1 MGRAPCCD
9 KIGLKK
15 GRWTAEEDQI
25 LINYIQ
31 TNGEGSWRSLPKNAG
46 LLRCG
51 KSCRLRWINYLRAD
65 LKRGNI
71 SAQEEDIIIKL
82 HASLGNRWSL
92 IASQLPGRTDN
103 EIKNY
108 WNSHLSRKID
118 TFRRSTTTSSDQMS
132 SLPAAASNNIPSKR
146 RGGRTSRWAMKKSK
160 TYTTTTTT
168 NYTQRHN
175 KGQKDITNT
184 AAAEEAIA
192 LEKKTPFPGPNDN
205 IDTMHHDY
213 MVLMTDPAA
222 DDHDHHP
229 HHMDDCRVDNLVNH
243 DHQQQ
248 QKEAE
253 GLAMPAVLMSSTT
266 TTTTTEDEEEE
277 EEDEVEVEEKETR
290 DHDGLGPVN
299 IDHRQKESH
308 EMLLGPHP
316 HNDENKD
323 DDLDESGGIE
333 FDGGLLGTFNELMDN
348 VELLQKDPNSNGVL
362 TLSDHQH
369 DHAMGVNHE
378 VDQVETATTTCGHLS
393 SSSNGQVCSSS
404 IISMTATS
412 SNSASASA
420 AAGNYYFDMEDGQA
434 AAAANGNDRDHNNH
448 ILWDWESVV
457 EAGHELWDHDD
468 KENMLSWLWEEGTC
482 SSSSTTSNTAAAAS
496 TIHHHHLN
504 WERDTTTDD
513 TSMMREAVDPDK
525 QNAMVAWLLS

>member
-1 MGRAPCCD
+1 MGRASCCN

-118 TFRRSTTTSSDQMS
+118 TFRRPTTTTSDQMS

-160 TYTTTTTT
+160 TYTTTHST

-175 KGQKDITNT
+175 KRQKDITNI
-184 AAAEEAIA
+184 AADDDEAIA
-192 LEKKTPFPGPNDN
+192 LETKTPLPGPNDN

-213 MVLMTDPAA
+213 MVLMTDPVA

-243 DHQQQ
+243 DHDHQRQE
-248 QKEAE
+248 EAG

-266 TTTTTEDEEEE
+266 TITEEEE
-277 EEDEVEVEEKETR
+277 EEVEVEKKETR
-290 DHDGLGPVN
+290 DHDGLCPVN
-299 IDHRQKESH
+299 IDQCQKESH

-333 FDGGLLGTFNELMDN
+333 FDGGLLGTFNELIDN

-369 DHAMGVNHE
+369 DHAMGVTHE
-378 VDQVETATTTCGHLS
+378 VDQVETTTTCGHLS
-393 SSSNGQVCSSS
+393 SSSNEQVCFSS
-404 IISMTATS
+404 IMSMTATS
-412 SNSASASA
+412 SSSASASA
-420 AAGNYYFDMEDGQA
+420 AAGSYYFDMEDGQA

-468 KENMLSWLWEEGTC
+468 DKENMLSWLWEEGTC
-482 SSSSTTSNTAAAAS
+482 SSSTTSNTTAAAAAAS
-496 TIHHHHLN
+496 TIDRHLN
-504 WERDTTTDD
+504 WEGDTTTDD
-513 TSMMREAVDPDK
+513 TSMMRKAVDPDK

>member
-1 MGRAPCCD
+1 
-9 KIGLKK
+9 
-15 GRWTAEEDQI
+15 
-25 LINYIQ
+25 
-31 TNGEGSWRSLPKNAG
+31 
-46 LLRCG
+46 
-51 KSCRLRWINYLRAD
+51 
-65 LKRGNI
+65 
-71 SAQEEDIIIKL
+71 
-82 HASLGNRWSL
+82 
-92 IASQLPGRTDN
+92 
-103 EIKNY
+103 
-108 WNSHLSRKID
+108 
-118 TFRRSTTTSSDQMS
+118 
-132 SLPAAASNNIPSKR
+132 
-146 RGGRTSRWAMKKSK
+146 
-160 TYTTTTTT
+160 
-168 NYTQRHN
+168 
-175 KGQKDITNT
+175 
-184 AAAEEAIA
+184 
-192 LEKKTPFPGPNDN
+192 
-205 IDTMHHDY
+205 
-213 MVLMTDPAA
+213 MTDPAA

-253 GLAMPAVLMSSTT
+253 GLAMPA
-266 TTTTTEDEEEE
+266 
-277 EEDEVEVEEKETR
+277 
-290 DHDGLGPVN
+290 
-299 IDHRQKESH
+299 KESH

-404 IISMTATS
+404 IMSMTATS
-412 SNSASASA
+412 SSSASASA

-468 KENMLSWLWEEGTC
+468 KENMLSWLWEE
-482 SSSSTTSNTAAAAS
+482 
-496 TIHHHHLN
+496 
-504 WERDTTTDD
+504 DTTTDD